1 MRRTQASRDKRQ
13 APSTLLRYRTRNT
26 PHGVTKK
33 TARKLADHLGLNE
46 TDLLHKLLAEA
57 AARELPQYEP
67 DDGPLSEAD
76 WREIRRRAPTQ
87 GGPLAGSL
95 LD

>member
-1 MRRTQASRDKRQ
+1 MRRMEANREKRQ

-26 PHGVTKK
+26 PNGVTKK
-33 TARKLADHLGLNE
+33 TARKLADHFGLNE
-46 TDLLHKLLAEA
+46 TELLHKLLAEA

-67 DDGPLSEAD
+67 DDGPLTEAD
-76 WREIRRRAPTQ
+76 WREIRRRAPAQ
-87 GGPLAGSL
+87 VGALAGSL